1 MLEIILLVFLTRKI
15 GELALRKGLSP
26 FRWKL
31 YTILAWIAFEGM
43 GTLLGIMWFGF
54 NPNDLLGLMMFAIA
68 VAFGGYLF
76 VRRIL
81 ESKTDI
87 DESM

>member
-15 GELALRKGLSP
+15 GEIATRKGLPP

-54 NPNDLLGLMMFAIA
+54 NPNDLIGLMLFAVA
-68 VAFGGYLF
+68 VAFGGYLL

-81 ESKTDI
+81 ESKPDVS
-87 DESM
+87 DSL